1 MRRYAGMVNSMACS
15 GVFEP
20 RNILVTGGCGFIG
33 ANFVRYVA
41 RNHPHAHIT
50 VLDKLTYAGN
60 PENIAGL
67 PPSQV
72 DLVVGDICDVA
83 LLERIVPGHDAIVHF
98 AAESHN
104 DNSIANPEPFI
115 RTNVEGTMRLLEAAR
130 QHDVRFHHI
139 STDEVY
145 GDLALDDP
153 ARFTE
158 DTPYCPSSPYSA
170 SKASSDHLVRAWVRT
185 YGLRAT
191 ISNCSNNY
199 GPYQH
204 VEKFIPRQITSIMEG
219 ARPKLYG
226 TGENVRD
233 WIHTEDHSRAVW
245 AILTRGRIGETY
257 LIGADGEMS
266 NITVLRMILQL
277 MGQPE
282 DAFDWVRDRPGHDRR
297 YAIDASKLRAELGW
311 SPMHTDFASG
321 LRNVIDWYA
330 EHRDWWASAKEAT
343 EARYRAQGQRS
354 DRLYRRPFRG
364 RSTLRSSRCKGL
376 STTVSAT
383 TANANAASS
392 VAANIS
398 TLMPAYDHPSVG
410 AGIRGPIRTLDSGE
424 CTRYIV

>member
-1 MRRYAGMVNSMACS
+1 MVNSMACS

-158 DTPYCPSSPYSA
+158 DTPYRPSSPYSA

-219 ARPKLYG
+219 ARTKLYG

-343 EARYRAQGQRS
+343 EARYRAQGQLS

-398 TLMPAYDHPSVG
+398 TMMPAYDHPSVG
-410 AGIRGPIRTLDSGE
+410 AGIRGPISTLDSGE
-424 CTRYIV
+424 CARYIV

>member
-1 MRRYAGMVNSMACS
+1 MVNSMACS

-41 RNHPHAHIT
+41 RNHPHVHIT

-330 EHRDWWASAKEAT
+330 EHRDWWAPAKEAT
-343 EARYRAQGQRS
+343 EARYRAQGQGS

-410 AGIRGPIRTLDSGE
+410 AGIRGPISTLDSGE

>member
-1 MRRYAGMVNSMACS
+1 MRRYAGMVNSMAYG

-410 AGIRGPIRTLDSGE
+410 AGIRGPISTLDSGE

>member
-1 MRRYAGMVNSMACS
+1 MVNSMACS

-219 ARPKLYG
+219 ARSKLYG

-410 AGIRGPIRTLDSGE
+410 AGIRGPISTLDSGE